1 MPVRPPLRALPGLL
15 LVMVLVPLDQT
26 AVAPAL
32 PEIAGELG
40 GIRQMPLVVTAY
52 VVAVTV
58 AMPVY
63 GVLGDRRGRK
73 PVLLVAIVLFV
84 AGALACA
91 FTPSLGLFVAARI
104 VQGLGGGGLM
114 VGAQAT
120 LGDLISPRERG
131 RYLGLFGV
139 AYVVPAIAGPLVG
152 GVLAEFASWRWIFA
166 IHIPLGLIALLL
178 LTVTLHLPPPV
189 DAPVADTGTHR
200 AAATFRRR
208 GVLIPMLL
216 SVTVGFA
223 LFGTV
228 SYVPS
233 LARIGL
239 GMSGIEAGLVVTSM
253 MGGAIITMT
262 VSGRLIT
269 RSGTYRRFP
278 IMGTALMFLG
288 ALTLGLL
295 GLRLTVPT
303 LLGALFVI
311 GLGIGMVMQVMMLV
325 AQNAAD
331 SSQIGLVT
339 SGVLFVRQVGAS
351 VGVAMVGALATGSF
365 VARLPQLPHAAT
377 MTPNQIAALPPEVG
391 ALVAESFGAAVP
403 AAILTV
409 TPLLA
414 VSFCLALALPSLP
427 LRSRQ
432 DIDSVKEMP

>member
-1 MPVRPPLRALPGLL
+1 MPTRPPLRALPGLL

-26 AVAPAL
+26 AIAPAL
-32 PEIAGELG
+32 PEIAGDLG
-40 GIRQMPLVVTAY
+40 GIRQMPMVVTAY

-63 GVLGDRRGRK
+63 GVLSDRRGRK
-73 PVLLVAIVLFV
+73 PVLMTAIVLFV

-91 FTPSLGLFVAARI
+91 FAPSLGIFVAARV

-139 AYVVPAIAGPLVG
+139 AYVVPAVAGPLVG
-152 GVLAEFASWRWIFA
+152 GLLVEVASWRWIFA
-166 IHIPLGLIALLL
+166 IHVPLGVIALVTLAL
-178 LTVTLHLPPPV
+178 TLHLPSRP
-189 DAPVADTGTHR
+189 DAPTPEDDTGR
-200 AAATFRRR
+200 LAATFGRR

-216 SVTVGFA
+216 SITVGFA

-228 SYVPS
+228 SYVPA
-233 LARIGL
+233 LARIGF
-239 GMSGIEAGLVVTSM
+239 GMSGVQAGLVVTSM

-269 RSGTYRRFP
+269 KHGTYRRFP

-295 GLRLTVPT
+295 GTRLTITT
-303 LLGALFVI
+303 LLVVLFVI

-331 SSQIGLVT
+331 PLAIGVVT
-339 SGVLFVRQVGAS
+339 SGVLFVRQIGAS
-351 VGVAMVGALATGSF
+351 VGAGVVGALVTSSF
-365 VARLPQLPHAAT
+365 ASRLPQLPEAAT
-377 MTPNQIAALPPEVG
+377 MTPDEIAALPPNLA
-391 ALVAESFGAAVP
+391 ALVAEAFGGAVP

-414 VSFCLALALPSLP
+414 VSFCLALALPALP
-427 LRSRQ
+427 LRTKQEIESL
-432 DIDSVKEMP
+432 KETP